1 MIKILMVLQDFIPD
15 AGAGEVL
22 RELSPWAYVIV
33 ILVLGIATVFYRLYT
48 SQVTKSEELE
58 KEFRNF
64 ISDSLSR
71 QIEVSKDVIE
81 LVESSNTEVSTAM
94 NKFESTDVQLITLL
108 SEVKVQLASIESSL
122 TQVTR

>member
-1 MIKILMVLQDFIPD
+1 MQDFIPD